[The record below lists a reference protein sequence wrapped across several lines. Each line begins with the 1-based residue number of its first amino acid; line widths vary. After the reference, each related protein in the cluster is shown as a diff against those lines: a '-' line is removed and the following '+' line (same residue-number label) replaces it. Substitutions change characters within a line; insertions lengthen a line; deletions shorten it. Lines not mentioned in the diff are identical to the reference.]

1 VNINIDN
8 KEEIVREKT
17 REAYLSI
24 AKSLNL
30 NYSEEQINVITSRIY
45 VDKDGNEN
53 IIFVKHGKT
62 PSNDSLYNM
71 YHEVFGFGSL
81 EKNRRRKWEDRKRE
95 LSDECTVLTVVSFLA
110 VRLLMTGSMRNILSM
125 KLMSTF
131 LRWLDG
137 DL

>member
-1 VNINIDN
+1 VNTNIDN
-8 KEEIVREKT
+8 KEEILREKT

-81 EKNRRRKWEDRKRE
+81 EKNRRRKWEDRKKE

>member
-1 VNINIDN
+1 MNINIDN

>member
-1 VNINIDN
+1 MNINIDN
-8 KEEIVREKT
+8 KEEILRKT

-131 LRWLDG
+131 LGWLDG

>member
-1 VNINIDN
+1 MSTSIENR
-8 KEEIVREKT
+8 EEILREKT

-30 NYSEEQINVITSRIY
+30 NYSDEQLSIVTSRVY

-53 IIFVKHGKT
+53 MIFVKHGKT
-62 PSNDSLYNM
+62 PSNDTLYNM

-81 EKNRRRKWEDRKRE
+81 EKNRRRKWEERKKE
-95 LSDECTVLTVVSFLA
+95 LSDDCTMLTVVSFLA

-131 LRWLDG
+131 LGWLDG